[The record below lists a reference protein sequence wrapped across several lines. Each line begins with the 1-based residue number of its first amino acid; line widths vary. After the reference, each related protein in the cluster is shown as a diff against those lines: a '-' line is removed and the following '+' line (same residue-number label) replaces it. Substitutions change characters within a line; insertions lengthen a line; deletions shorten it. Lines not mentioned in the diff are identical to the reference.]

1 MFKKLRKD
9 LKALSEEVELS
20 ASTGQ
25 EVDLDEL
32 NEDEEVDAAEVETE
46 KELTGEETLE
56 EMISFLEDE
65 VIEMGAEDAERL
77 MTEDDDEDEE
87 EEKEDEEDSEK
98 DAETLEEGVAE
109 RDLARGAK
117 LGEKAAKF
125 IAKQE
130 AKAGVKSVKY
140 AVREATVEEVARL
153 AKKRQF
159 KVTLLFGLA
168 GRLYN
173 KKVSEKYEVGNK
185 ASVIS
190 VEVKKENGEVSVNV
204 FSGITN
210 LKPSEVK
217 VALERK
223 LQIARKDKSLKE
235 DDEVVVNDEKE
246 KEVKLDTFEEAYS
259 FLFED
264 EEVEVADKEVTTVDS
279 SDDLLDK
286 EIQEMISFLEDD
298 EEEVKEPTEDEIKEK
313 EKEAEQA
320 VAEALNAVRA
330 LRKTKKARR

>member
-56 EMISFLEDE
+56 EMISLFEDE

-87 EEKEDEEDSEK
+87 EKEDEEDSKE
-98 DAETLEEGVAE
+98 DAETLEEGVVE

-117 LGEKAAKF
+117 LGERAAKF

-130 AKAGVKSVKY
+130 AKADVKSVKY
-140 AVREATVEEVARL
+140 AVREATTEEIARL
-153 AKKRQF
+153 AKKRQL

-173 KKVSEKYEVGNK
+173 KKASEKYEVGNK

-190 VEVKKENGEVSVNV
+190 VEVKKENGEVSINI

-217 VALERK
+217 AALERK

-235 DDEVVVNDEKE
+235 DDEVVANDEKE
-246 KEVKLDTFEEAYS
+246 AKLDTIEEAYN

-264 EEVEVADKEVTTVDS
+264 DEVETGEELTTVDS
-279 SDDLLDK
+279 SDELVDK
-286 EIQEMISFLEDD
+286 EIQEMISFLED
-298 EEEVKEPTEDEIKEK
+298 EEEEAERPAEDEIKEK

-330 LRKTKKARR
+330 LRKAKKARR

>member
-32 NEDEEVDAAEVETE
+32 NEDEEVDAPEAETE

-87 EEKEDEEDSEK
+87 EKEDEEES
-98 DAETLEEGVAE
+98 ETLEEGVVE

-279 SDDLLDK
+279 SDELLDK

-298 EEEVKEPTEDEIKEK
+298 EEEVEEPTEEEIKEK

>member
-98 DAETLEEGVAE
+98 DAETLEEGVVE

-264 EEVEVADKEVTTVDS
+264 EEVETVDS
-279 SDDLLDK
+279 SDELLDK

-298 EEEVKEPTEDEIKEK
+298 EEEVKEPTEEEIKEK